1 VYQPSTFRFSTAR
14 IVPIPDTVTAVDAPS
29 ATAGSPGI
37 SAALFVEIT
46 RLMIVAFTTAAGYHL
61 AGGAD
66 AERGGT
72 AVVGAILGAS
82 TGYVLGGMLGRSL
95 RRATGALEERIDRTP
110 APVLF
115 AGAIGSTLLGGLAAA
130 LSLAAVLALPG
141 AWGWPLFGVVTWLGV
156 YAGFQA
162 GARKGDEL
170 LQMLHR
176 DARDQSGGTA
186 AARSLVPVS
195 SPGAE
200 LLLVDTSAAID
211 GRLLG
216 VAEIGFL
223 PGRPAVPRFVLDEL
237 QGLADAQDPGRRR
250 LGRRGLEVLD
260 ALRSSD
266 NLEILDDDV
275 PERTEVDAK
284 LVVLAQRT
292 GARLLTLDTNLAR
305 VAELQGVVVLDLPR
319 LARTLRPALV
329 PGQVVRLPVSREGR
343 EPGQG
348 VGFLDDG
355 TMVVVTDGAELV
367 GHEIDVRIATSVDTA
382 KGRMFFASPA
392 AS

>member
-1 VYQPSTFRFSTAR
+1 
-14 IVPIPDTVTAVDAPS
+14 
-29 ATAGSPGI
+29 
-37 SAALFVEIT
+37 
-46 RLMIVAFTTAAGYHL
+46 MIVAFTTAAGYQL
-61 AGGAD
+61 AGGPE
-66 AERGGT
+66 AERGGA

-82 TGYVLGGMLGRSL
+82 TGYVLGGILGRSL
-95 RRATGALEERIDRTP
+95 RRATGALEQRIDRTP
-110 APVLF
+110 AAVLL
-115 AGAIGSTLLGGLAAA
+115 AGAIGSLLLGGLAAA
-130 LSLAAVLALPG
+130 LGLAAVLALPG
-141 AWGWPLFGVVTWLGV
+141 AWGWPILGVLTWLGV

-162 GARKGDEL
+162 GARKGAELVTL
-170 LQMLHR
+170 LQRTGHGPTP
-176 DARDQSGGTA
+176 DPA
-186 AARSLVPVS
+186 AAPTVLPAAPARPD
-195 SPGAE
+195 
-200 LLLVDTSAAID
+200 LLLVDSSAAID

-216 VAEIGFL
+216 VAEVGFL

-250 LGRRGLEVLD
+250 LGRRALEVLD
-260 ALRSSD
+260 ALQAAG
-266 NLEILDDDV
+266 NLEVLDDEV
-275 PERTEVDAK
+275 PDRSEVDAK
-284 LVVLAQRT
+284 LVALAQRT

-305 VAELQGVVVLDLPR
+305 VAELQGVAVLELPR

-329 PGQVVRLPVSREGR
+329 PGQVVRLPVSRAGR